1 MYVSQP
7 SRARRDEMEQKLG
20 VWTRDC
26 SVVSLRF
33 LADTRSLCLGMIVT
47 GLEPSCSY
55 RTNRFSPCEV
65 DSGVSKADRFLKMVL
80 EGYIKASRS

>member
-1 MYVSQP
+1 
-7 SRARRDEMEQKLG
+7 MEQKLG

-26 SVVSLRF
+26 SVVSLGF
-33 LADTRSLCLGMIVT
+33 LADTRSLCLGMIGT

-65 DSGVSKADRFLKMVL
+65 DSGVSKADSILRD
-80 EGYIKASRS
+80 GSRGLYKS